1 VHTDDITVRPV
12 DADRLLLRGPHGDA
26 HLGDG
31 APELLRR
38 AAKVV
43 PALAEAEIS
52 DVRIGSRVVPRGG
65 LPSVGAVRGIPG
77 YLHAVA
83 HSGVILAPV
92 IGARLAAL
100 ALRTAC

>member
-1 VHTDDITVRPV
+1 M
-12 DADRLLLRGPHGDA
+12 
-26 HLGDG
+26 
-31 APELLRR
+31 
-38 AAKVV
+38 
-43 PALAEAEIS
+43 PALAAAAIS

-65 LPSVGAVRGIPG
+65 LPSIGAVPGIPG

-100 ALRTAC
+100 AVEIPCGGGGSGRRSIAVGATHRFSSSPATSRG